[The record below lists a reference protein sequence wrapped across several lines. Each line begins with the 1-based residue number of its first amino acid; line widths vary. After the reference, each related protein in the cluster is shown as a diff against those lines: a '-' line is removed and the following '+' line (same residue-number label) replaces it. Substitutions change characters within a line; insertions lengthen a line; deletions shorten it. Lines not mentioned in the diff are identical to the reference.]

1 MKNLVSCTPTE
12 FLSQTMK
19 IKRTAEKWIKDVEF
33 TEIRNTSIDLEEAKE
48 NESIEELK
56 LRSERNAKKIQQQGI
71 TNLSKILDNAFE
83 KYPNETLELLALV
96 SFIDPKHVDDYP
108 IREYLLNLNAMIQD
122 EAVLNFFLSLVQLG
136 QMLGAKA

>member
-33 TEIRNTSIDLEEAKE
+33 TEIRNTVIDLEEAKE

-56 LRSERNAKKIQQQGI
+56 LRSQRNAKKIQQQGI

-96 SFIDPKHVDDYP
+96 SFIDPKDVDDYP

>member
-71 TNLSKILDNAFE
+71 ANLSKILDNAFE
-83 KYPNETLELLALV
+83 KHPNETLELLALV
-96 SFIDPKHVDDYP
+96 SFIDPKNVDDYP

-136 QMLGAKA
+136 QMLSAKA

>member
-1 MKNLVSCTPTE
+1 MRENWKKTSRMILVW
-12 FLSQTMK
+12 FLSVFLMTG
-19 IKRTAEKWIKDVEF
+19 TALSV
-33 TEIRNTSIDLEEAKE
+33 RAEEAKE

-71 TNLSKILDNAFE
+71 ANLSKILDNAFE

-108 IREYLLNLNAMIQD
+108 IREYLLNLNSMIQD